1 MSCHDP
7 SRPRSSD
14 QKRRPPTD
22 PAAGSVTAKT
32 NRSASSGPGP
42 PAQVRSATG
51 LGVETWAVFFLVV
64 VLRGEEEEEE
74 EEDGGERE

>member
-14 QKRRPPTD
+14 QKSRPPTE
-22 PAAGSVTAKT
+22 PAVGSVTAKT
-32 NRSASSGPGP
+32 KRSASSGAL

-51 LGVETWAVFFLVV
+51 LGVETCVCV
-64 VLRGEEEEEE
+64 
-74 EEDGGERE
+74 